1 VLVAFQ
7 VGEQHREFKHL
18 FGEQVSL
25 TFYRRQ
31 PDTVAL
37 LLDDAGL
44 KPYAGLVREPNDD
57 GFESTPHAY
66 LIAQNTRRNSRER
79 ARNAHQT
86 RRVGIQTRTLAG
98 RRDD

>member
-1 VLVAFQ
+1 VAFQ

-66 LIAQNTRRNSRER
+66 LIAQNTR
-79 ARNAHQT
+79 
-86 RRVGIQTRTLAG
+86 
-98 RRDD
+98 